1 VTTTIRVAALAG
13 AVALLAAPALAD
25 DSTELSDHLPDALE
39 GDRIV
44 HVRTQGGDGAIA
56 CDRLR
61 LEPKGSPSDRVG
73 TAVIEESGARFE
85 IDYAGSPLV
94 LSSPRMVV
102 AGKRVPLPCKSDEG
116 GAWFMNAPACR
127 DPEILPRIAPRGCGA
142 ALAPAARAQARQAL
156 VTGARDDLAA
166 TLKRA
171 KTVWHG
177 PRCEPYV
184 FKQTRDQLL
193 LFTRDEEHALTVK
206 VASSKAGRPLLT
218 FDEGLVDNPHY
229 VRPPKSRDGESIG
242 LGCCAMSDHEVI
254 SVAPDRIE
262 LQSGGPTTWYLKKSA
277 CTAARTR

>member
-127 DPEILPRIAPRGCGA
+127 DPEILPRIA
-142 ALAPAARAQARQAL
+142 L

-193 LFTRDEEHALTVK
+193 LFTRDEEHGLTVK